1 MVTASSRLPGPID
14 PPVGPGDPKWP
25 DSMNGTDC
33 AGQVTGRSDSLAL
46 GPYVLELGIQGWPLV
61 GMARYA
67 ETTI

>member
-46 GPYVLELGIQGWPLV
+46 GPMSWNSESRAAGG
-61 GMARYA
+61 YA